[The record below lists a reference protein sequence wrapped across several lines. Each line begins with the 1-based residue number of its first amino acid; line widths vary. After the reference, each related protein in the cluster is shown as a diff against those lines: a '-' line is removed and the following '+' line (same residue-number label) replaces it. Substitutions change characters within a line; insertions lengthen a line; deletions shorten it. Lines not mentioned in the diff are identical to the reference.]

1 MSQDLESQLTGGLG
15 YNDSYDSDISDIEP
29 EPEPHV
35 QSTPE
40 PEPQIEIVI
49 NENIPEPEPIMAID
63 LDEISI
69 NNLDDLS
76 VYEFN
81 ADENVEY
88 EKISYIQM
96 ENEVN
101 QNYFNYS
108 NQLSCSMDI
117 LATYV
122 KGQKII
128 YMESKYYNE
137 LYLHALMGPSIFIST
152 LACVLSG
159 SAFEHYNVRYHVLF
173 ISGLNGIVTF
183 LLALVNYFK
192 LDAVC
197 EAHKISSH
205 QYDKLQSNIE
215 FTSGRILLFNN
226 DVDRC
231 GSISRKK
238 FEKDMETKISEFQ
251 SKISEIKETN
261 QFVVP
266 RAIRFRYPLI
276 YNINVFSIIKR
287 IDDIRQKYVT
297 YLKSTKN
304 DIRYFHA
311 LRRHRQLNS
320 DELKEVHN
328 KHDKKRHII
337 KQILLLKSAF
347 TMIDRMFQEELRI
360 AEINRNRWLFK
371 KEYRSDLEKNAF
383 MNELLNPFPN
393 DVDYR

>member
-1 MSQDLESQLTGGLG
+1 MSRRDLESQLNQALG
-15 YNDSYDSDISDIEP
+15 YDSDISDIEP
-29 EPEPHV
+29 EPESQP
-35 QSTPE
+35 QPTPE
-40 PEPQIEIVI
+40 PEPQIEIEI
-49 NENIPEPEPIMAID
+49 NENNPEPEPVMAID

-81 ADENVEY
+81 TDEIVEY
-88 EKISYIQM
+88 EKISYTEM

-122 KGQKII
+122 KGQKIV

-137 LYLHALMGPSIFIST
+137 LYLHTLMGPSILLST
-152 LACVLSG
+152 IACVISG
-159 SAFEHYNVRYHVLF
+159 SSSEHYDKGIHILI

-231 GSISRKK
+231 GSNSRKK
-238 FEKDMETKISEFQ
+238 FEEDMEVKISEFQ

-297 YLKSTKN
+297 YLKGTKN

-311 LRRHRQLNS
+311 LRRQRQLNTE
-320 DELKEVHN
+320 ELKEVRD
-328 KHDKKRHII
+328 KHDRKRHII